1 MNFDTLEVKYKYSVM
16 MPPATNTVS
25 HIKTRLLE
33 NYEKV
38 VACKFEYLVSSIYED
53 AKYYYW
59 QPFFDFDTTNSSQ
72 VKLFL
77 RTEIS
82 KKYFDDFYVEVTKN
96 GYHIVSTLA
105 YGPLTSTSKLDDIKK
120 KFKAMFSA
128 YADYDWAVSCRET
141 PNRRCFCRV
150 SPKKIIPI
158 ISAKKFLDMNHQEI
172 RSYSNVF
179 LNRIKNEHTT
189 YRKIV
194 SDIIFPNKLVQDIA
208 SVFVYYWLYL
218 LQYVPNNYI
227 SLSFYWYCTVLYFI

>member
-1 MNFDTLEVKYKYSVM
+1 MNFDTLKVKYKYSVLM
-16 MPPATNTVS
+16 SPATNTVS

-53 AKYYYW
+53 SKYYYW
-59 QPFFDFDTTNSSQ
+59 QPFFDFDSTNSSQ

-77 RTEIS
+77 RTEIN
-82 KKYFDDFYVEVTKN
+82 KRYLDDFYVEVTKN

-120 KFKAMFSA
+120 KFKTMFSS
-128 YADYDWAVSCRET
+128 YADYDWAITCRET

-150 SPKKIIPI
+150 SSKRIIPV
-158 ISAKKFLDMNHQEI
+158 ISAKKFLGMDHQEI
-172 RSYSNVF
+172 RSYSNTL

-194 SDIIFPNKLVQDIA
+194 SDIIFPNKMLQDIA
-208 SVFVYYWLYL
+208 SVFVYY
-218 LQYVPNNYI
+218 
-227 SLSFYWYCTVLYFI
+227 